1 MLDVVVAEHLALVGR
16 GTDAIDDGCVVQRVA
31 DHDAVGDLA
40 QQALQRGVIRAE
52 AGREHQCRFLAM
64 PVGQAVFQPCI
75 QLVGTADVARTA
87 GARAVGI
94 QRQVHR
100 LANGG
105 MLGHA
110 QVVVA
115 APDDDGTLSI
125 IRQLRHWV
133 LAADPA
139 QGGEGAVLIGGLQ

>member
-1 MLDVVVAEHLALVGR
+1 
-16 GTDAIDDGCVVQRVA
+16 
-31 DHDAVGDLA
+31 
-40 QQALQRGVIRAE
+40 
-52 AGREHQCRFLAM
+52 
-64 PVGQAVFQPCI
+64 
-75 QLVGTADVARTA
+75 
-87 GARAVGI
+87 
-94 QRQVHR
+94 VHR

-125 IRQLRHWV
+125 IRQLRQWV

>member
-1 MLDVVVAEHLALVGR
+1 M
-16 GTDAIDDGCVVQRVA
+16 A
-31 DHDAVGDLA
+31 DKSIGAFSER
-40 QQALQRGVIRAE
+40 LQRNDGALSSRCSANGVE
-52 AGREHQCRFLAM
+52 
-64 PVGQAVFQPCI
+64 P
-75 QLVGTADVARTA
+75 
-87 GARAVGI
+87 
-94 QRQVHR
+94 